1 MFSCVIFSTRR
12 HRCVIPF
19 IFRTCTCAHNQLEM
33 HEAPSSDA
41 QSAIGLPNNSADA
54 FSTLGKSLFYLKDYR
69 GAAIAL
75 EESLRVGAPNST
87 NSNIDSAYLNKACS
101 ESHSSA
107 SAAST
112 IGSSTPTSPTNRKA
126 IPKLKPP
133 RFLPRE
139 EAISN
144 APSLPP
150 MPINWPQQSLKSS
163 QFRVGPERVVSK
175 IFISSYLQ

>member
-1 MFSCVIFSTRR
+1 MPHQLCLGRA
-12 HRCVIPF
+12 
-19 IFRTCTCAHNQLEM
+19 CAHNQLEI

-41 QSAIGLPNNSADA
+41 QMAIGLPNNSADA

-75 EESLRVGAPNST
+75 EESLRLGAPNST
-87 NSNIDSAYLNKACS
+87 NSNIDNAYLNKAYS
-101 ESHSSA
+101 ELHSSA

-139 EAISN
+139 EAMSH